1 MRVAN
6 VSQIAELL
14 QKGELVAEFSERFGH
29 GVNREGYGIYDVKTS
44 ALGPFMIKFNEA
56 LNAGKVVHYIDL
68 RMPNADFSKLFF
80 DCNMPMKI
88 ETPDPDY
95 LVLRQLIR
103 KIKTKPS
110 KESYNKALDKFN
122 LIMEEHKNA
131 FVDEPQKYVHARV
144 IYDVI
149 NQMISMGPSNTKYVV
164 IPYGYRVTV
173 KFEGGATELMQ
184 FEHRVS
190 QSNSEQETVKIEI
203 PSIKLTE
210 KFNNYEDRINM
221 MLFDHAMRYMDSLKP
236 RKELTQGTEKFDRLD
251 AAYCTLISEVMTK
264 RYGFT
269 MSVTR

>member
-1 MRVAN
+1 MRTVN
-6 VSQIAELL
+6 VSKIAELL
-14 QKGELVAEFSERFGH
+14 QKGKLDAEFTERSGR
-29 GVNREGYGIYDVKTS
+29 GPNREGYGIYDVRTS

-56 LNAGKVVHYIDL
+56 LSGGKTVHYIDL
-68 RMPNADFSKLFF
+68 RIPNIDFSKLFF

-88 ETPDPDY
+88 ETADPDY
-95 LVLRQLIR
+95 LLLRRLIQN
-103 KIKTKPS
+103 IKTKPS
-110 KESYNKALDKFN
+110 EMNYDKALDKFN
-122 LIMEEHKNA
+122 SIMEEHRNVS
-131 FVDEPQKYVHARV
+131 VDESQKYVNACV

-184 FEHRVS
+184 FEHRT
-190 QSNSEQETVKIEI
+190 SNNSDHETIKVEI

-210 KFNNYEDRINM
+210 KFNNYEGRTNI
-221 MLFDHAMRYMDSLKP
+221 MLFDHAMRYMESLKP
-236 RKELTQGTEKFDRLD
+236 RTELTPGTEKFDRLGD
-251 AAYCTLISEVMTK
+251 DYCKLMSEVMTK